1 MHSKIF
7 SRTTFTTVLFVLLLQ
22 SPHNVF
28 GQPESIQQ
36 SRQITLEE
44 AIRVGLERNFSII
57 IAKNMAEIASLNSNP
72 GAAGFF
78 PEVDVIAGLSAG
90 QENLVLTENGIEF
103 PSERITN
110 SVTNLDAAL
119 NWTIFDG
126 FKMFSTY
133 NKLKEFESLGLINA
147 RIQIENTVSDIIS
160 SYFNIIRIQK
170 RIAVLENTVEISQ
183 ERHRIADTKLQIGSG
198 SEYDF
203 LLAQTDLNSDRAAVI
218 RESVLLND
226 AKVRLMTL
234 LNLDPITEFIVS
246 AEIELDDSIEFNQV
260 LNAISSENK
269 LLNAAQIQTRI
280 ASLERQEVLRGRM
293 PTIDLNTGY
302 QVNHRETENSI
313 RRLQEVDGIRY
324 GVTVR
329 IPIFDG
335 FNINRKLQAA
345 RIYEKNAE
353 LSLNEITSQLNSLA
367 VAEFHNYVSSR
378 NVVEL
383 ERQNL
388 DLANQTIQIAL
399 ERFYQGTI
407 SSLELRESQ
416 RTLIDTETRLITA
429 QYEAKLSETEL
440 FKLMGRLAVD

>member
-1 MHSKIF
+1 MLSKTLIKITLIVICF
-7 SRTTFTTVLFVLLLQ
+7 VTFLPIPGNL
-22 SPHNVF
+22 F
-28 GQPESIQQ
+28 GQTEPDQKNDY
-36 SRQITLEE
+36 ITLEE
-44 AIRVGLERNFSII
+44 AIRIGLERNFSII
-57 IAKNMAEIASLNSNP
+57 IAKNSAEIVSLNRNP

-78 PEVDVIAGLSAG
+78 PDLDVSAGLSGG
-90 QENLVLTENGIEF
+90 QEDLVLTENGIES
-103 PSERITN
+103 PSVRTTN
-110 SVTNLDAAL
+110 SVANLDAAL

-133 NKLKEFESLGLINA
+133 NKLREFENLGFINA
-147 RIQIENTVSDIIS
+147 RIQIENTIGDIIS

-170 RIAVLENTVEISQ
+170 RMAVLENTVEISQ

-198 SEYDF
+198 SEYEF

-234 LNLDPITEFIVS
+234 LNLDPLTDFVVS
-246 AEIELDDSIEFNQV
+246 TEIELGNPIDFSDV
-260 LNAISSENK
+260 LDAMSSENK
-269 LLNAAQIQTRI
+269 LLSAAQIQTRI

-293 PTIDLNTGY
+293 PTIDLNAGY
-302 QVNHRETENSI
+302 QINHRETENSI

-367 VAEFHNYVSSR
+367 VAEYQNYVSSR

-388 DLANQTIQIAL
+388 DLANQTIEIAL

-440 FKLMGRLAVD
+440 FKLMGRLSVD

>member
-1 MHSKIF
+1 
-7 SRTTFTTVLFVLLLQ
+7 
-22 SPHNVF
+22 
-28 GQPESIQQ
+28 
-36 SRQITLEE
+36 
-44 AIRVGLERNFSII
+44 
-57 IAKNMAEIASLNSNP
+57 MAEIASLNSNP

-78 PEVDVIAGLSAG
+78 PEVDVIAGHSAG

-203 LLAQTDLNSDRAAVI
+203 LLAQTDLNSDRTALI